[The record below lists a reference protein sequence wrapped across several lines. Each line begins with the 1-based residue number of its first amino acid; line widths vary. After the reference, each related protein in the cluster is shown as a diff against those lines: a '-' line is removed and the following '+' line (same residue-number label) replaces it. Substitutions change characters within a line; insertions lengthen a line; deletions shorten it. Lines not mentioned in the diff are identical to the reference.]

1 MSIIK
6 KTHVAFFLF
15 FLSSLSAFAQWSPVN
30 SGTTS
35 NLNGV
40 YLLDSGTGFVVGD
53 AGTILKT
60 TDTGMTWTALTS
72 GTTETLHDVYFFNAD
87 EGVAVG
93 DGGLILRTT
102 DGGGVWQSVP
112 SGVTDSLT
120 AVSFSGVSGIC
131 GGTSQTILYST
142 DSGASWNV
150 GHSGFFGG
158 GFFGAH
164 MLSPTLGFVAGQNSI
179 FGPLAGT
186 TVDGGVTWT
195 FHAFYFEG
203 NEGSCADI
211 FFFDGATGVVSGVV
225 WDGRGAIARTINGG
239 TDWTT
244 SFYDQGMQGIDF
256 PRTDAGFAVG
266 WAGRILKSTDSGIT
280 WSPQTSGTSLD
291 LLNVHFASDGLT
303 GIAVGQGGT
312 ILRTTNGGEPG
323 EITLSAS
330 GYRVRGVH
338 TVDLSWTGATS
349 SDVDIYRDGVL
360 RATVPNT
367 GSYTDNT
374 GNRGGN
380 AHYIYKVCEAGTQ
393 TCSNEVTVRFGGPP
407 L

>member
-1 MSIIK
+1 MSILK
-6 KTHVAFFLF
+6 KTHLAFLFF
-15 FLSSLSAFAQWSPVN
+15 FLSSLSLFGQWSPVN

-35 NLNGV
+35 TLNGV
-40 YLLDSGTGFVVGD
+40 YLLDSGTGFSVGD

-60 TDTGMTWTALTS
+60 TDAGMTWTALTS
-72 GTTETLHDVYFFNAD
+72 GTTETLYDVHFFNAD

-93 DGGLILRTT
+93 GNGLILRTT
-102 DGGGVWQSVP
+102 DGGAIWQSIP

-120 AVSFSGVSGIC
+120 AVSFSGVNGIC

-142 DSGASWNV
+142 DSGASWHV
-150 GHSGFFGG
+150 GQTGFFGG

-164 MLSPTLGFVAGQNSI
+164 MLSPTLGFVGGQNSI
-179 FGPLAGT
+179 FGPLVGT

-195 FHAFYFEG
+195 FHAFYFDG

-225 WDGRGAIARTINGG
+225 WDGRGALARTTNGA

-256 PRTDAGFAVG
+256 PGTDNGFAVG
-266 WAGRILKSTDSGIT
+266 WAGRILKSADSGIT
-280 WSPQTSGTSLD
+280 WLPQTSGTFVD
-291 LLNVHFASDGLT
+291 LFDVHFASDGLT

-323 EITLSAS
+323 GITLSANAHKF
-330 GYRVRGVH
+330 RGNYY
-338 TVDLSWTGATS
+338 TDLAWTEATS
-349 SDVDIYRDGVL
+349 DQIDIYRDGALIV
-360 RATVPNT
+360 TTDND
-367 GSYTDNT
+367 GDYTDALGKQRKGAT
-374 GNRGGN
+374 FV
-380 AHYIYKVCEAGTQ
+380 YKACQAGTQ
-393 TCSNEVTVRFGGPP
+393 VCSNEATIEIDAH
-407 L
+407 